1 VSGVVYDLSGP
12 SLCIAGLPEGI
23 RARLDSLWAG
33 YIGSE
38 RGALA
43 IEVAVTAGP
52 EREDDRPFTGK
63 GTRSSI
69 VGQVATFTMLEGS
82 AVVGPSG
89 PVVVRLEPTSE
100 LKQTFALINL
110 LMASLAWRLP
120 HLGGALL
127 HAAGVVLDGRAFLL
141 VGAEG
146 AGKSTWSQLAHEAG
160 ATVLSDDVVLV
171 QEGRTGFDAL
181 ASPFRPPEFGP
192 VPPGRWPIAALLGS
206 AHAHAPSLSE
216 DPPLVAHARLAA
228 NVPYAVDGLDRH
240 DALARMLDRL
250 ADEVPNRTLAFAK
263 DASFVELL
271 RRTKF

>member
-1 VSGVVYDLSGP
+1 M
-12 SLCIAGLPEGI
+12 
-23 RARLDSLWAG
+23 WAG
-33 YIGSE
+33 FIVTERRGS
-38 RGALA
+38 A

-52 EREDDRPFTGK
+52 ERDDERPFTGK

-69 VGQVATFTMLEGS
+69 VGEVATFTMLEGS

-89 PVVVRLEPTSE
+89 PIVVRLEPSSE
-100 LKQTFALINL
+100 IKQTFALINL

-127 HAAGVVLDGRAFLL
+127 HAAGIVLDGRAFLL

-146 AGKSTWSQLAHEAG
+146 AGKSTWSQLAQSAG

-171 QEGRTGFDAL
+171 HQGRTGFDAL
-181 ASPFRPPEFGP
+181 ASPFRAPELDP
-192 VPPGRWPIAALLGS
+192 APPGRWPIAALLGS
-206 AHAHAPSLSE
+206 MHALAPSLKE
-216 DPPLVAHARLAA
+216 DPPLIVKARLAA

-240 DALARMLDRL
+240 EALARVLDRL
-250 ADEVPNRTLAFAK
+250 AGGIPNRTLAFAP

-271 RRTKF
+271 RRTSF